1 MKFWEKIFLCT
12 LVIFEIFF
20 VPSSIYLINS
30 NFKLN
35 LNTEINSGIN
45 EEQRFCSFVESNLFL
60 FKIQKESNSYKTEL
74 DKQSI
79 DSMINTYLNNFGKQD
94 IYIEVIDNNNKVIFT
109 NLSMNISD
117 KRDELNVQ
125 LNKVKYIIRD
135 IDEKNYLFIT
145 KKINLDNNYYK
156 ISYVKD
162 VSSIYKNKKYLLKLL
177 LKLNIFVCIILAAV
191 TIALSKFIVNPI
203 NKLIKTTQKIAAGN
217 FSERVK
223 VISDDEIGL
232 LSKNFNDMADVIEDK
247 IGELKVASN
256 DKQRFIDN
264 LAHELRTPLTS
275 IIGYADFLR
284 TTKYDEETFINS
296 LSYIYSEGKRLEK
309 LAFKLMDLIVLRKK
323 DFKKKSENTSE
334 LLIEIKN
341 SLQPKLEEKDIHL
354 EISEEDLSLL
364 MDKELI
370 MIMITNFIDNAIK
383 ASKIGDKIYL
393 KAYKNSSFNIILEV
407 KDSGIGIPEEDIPK
421 VMEPFFMVDKSRA
434 RANNGV
440 GLGLSLCAEI
450 AKIHNARIDIESK
463 VGEGTTI
470 KVIFY
475 RENIP

>member
-1 MKFWEKIFLCT
+1 M
-12 LVIFEIFF
+12 
-20 VPSSIYLINS
+20 
-30 NFKLN
+30 LN
-35 LNTEINSGIN
+35 
-45 EEQRFCSFVESNLFL
+45 
-60 FKIQKESNSYKTEL
+60 
-74 DKQSI
+74 
-79 DSMINTYLNNFGKQD
+79 
-94 IYIEVIDNNNKVIFT
+94 
-109 NLSMNISD
+109 
-117 KRDELNVQ
+117 
-125 LNKVKYIIRD
+125 
-135 IDEKNYLFIT
+135 
-145 KKINLDNNYYK
+145 
-156 ISYVKD
+156 
-162 VSSIYKNKKYLLKLL
+162 LL
-177 LKLNIFVCIILAAV
+177 LKLNIFVCIILVAV

-203 NKLIKTTQKIAAGN
+203 NKLIKTTQKIADGN

-247 IGELKVASN
+247 IGELKMASN

-309 LAFKLMDLIVLRKK
+309 LAFKLMDLIVLRKEN
-323 DFKKKSENTSE
+323 FKKKSENTSE

-341 SLQPKLEEKDIHL
+341 SLQPKLEEKNIHL
-354 EISEEDLSLL
+354 EISAEDLNLL

-370 MIMITNFIDNAIK
+370 MVMITNFIDNAIK

-393 KAYKNSSFNIILEV
+393 KAYKNSSSNIILEV
-407 KDSGIGIPEEDIPK
+407 KDSGIGIPEEDISK

-463 VGEGTTI
+463 VGEGTAI
-470 KVIFY
+470 KVIF
-475 RENIP
+475 

>member
-35 LNTEINSGIN
+35 LNTEISSGIN
-45 EEQRFCSFVESNLFL
+45 EEQRFCSFVQSNLFL
-60 FKIQKESNSYKTEL
+60 FKIQKESNAYKTEL

-79 DSMINTYLNNFGKQD
+79 DSMISTYLNNFGKQD

-117 KRDELNVQ
+117 KREELNVN

-135 IDEKNYLFIT
+135 IDEKNYLFIS

-162 VSSIYKNKKYLLKLL
+162 VSSVYENKKYLLDLL
-177 LKLNIFVCIILAAV
+177 LKLNIFVCIILIVV

-232 LSKNFNDMADVIEDK
+232 LSKNFNDMADVVENK
-247 IGELKVASN
+247 INELEIVLE

-309 LAFKLMDLIVLRKK
+309 LAFKLMDLIILRKK
-323 DFKKKSENTSE
+323 DFEMKSENVLK
-334 LLIEIKN
+334 LLVEIKD
-341 SLQPKLEEKDIHL
+341 SMQPKLEKKNIHL
-354 EISEEDLSLL
+354 EISAEDLNLS
-364 MDKELI
+364 MDKEL
-370 MIMITNFIDNAIK
+370 MTVMITNFVDNAVK

-393 KAYKNSSFNIILEV
+393 KAYKNSSSNIILEV
-407 KDSGIGIPEEDIPK
+407 KDSGIGIPEEDISK

-434 RANNGV
+434 RASNGV
-440 GLGLSLCAEI
+440 GLGLCLCVEI

-463 VGEGTTI
+463 VREGTTI
-470 KVIFY
+470 KVIF
-475 RENIP
+475 

>member
-12 LVIFEIFF
+12 LAIFEIFF
-20 VPSSIYLINS
+20 VSSSIYLINS

-35 LNTEINSGIN
+35 LNTEINSGIS
-45 EEQRFCSFVESNLFL
+45 EQKRFCSFVESNLFL

-79 DSMINTYLNNFGKQD
+79 DSMISTYLNNFGKQD

-109 NLSMNISD
+109 NLSMNVSD
-117 KRDELNVQ
+117 KRGELNVQ

-135 IDEKNYLFIT
+135 INEKNYLFIT
-145 KKINLDNNYYK
+145 QKINLDNNYYK

-162 VSSIYKNKKYLLKLL
+162 VSSIYKNKNYLLKLL

-223 VISDDEIGL
+223 VISDDEIGS

-247 IGELKVASN
+247 IGELKMASN

-309 LAFKLMDLIVLRKK
+309 LSFKLMDLIVLRKEN
-323 DFKKKSENTSE
+323 FLKKSENTSE
-334 LLIEIKN
+334 FLIEIKN
-341 SLQPKLEEKDIHL
+341 SLQPKLEEKNIYL
-354 EISEEDLSLL
+354 EISAEDLNLL

-393 KAYKNSSFNIILEV
+393 TAYKNSSSNIILEV
-407 KDSGIGIPEEDIPK
+407 KDSGIGIPEEDISK

-450 AKIHNARIDIESK
+450 AKIHDARIDIESK
-463 VGEGTTI
+463 VGEGTII
-470 KVIFY
+470 KVIF
-475 RENIP
+475 